1 MSPWEI
7 ETDRDE
13 ERRQAE
19 EKRREEEVA
28 ARAARAAARADEGE
42 HPDGAAITESGRQR
56 RRSSRQ
62 ISYSSM
68 LADSDDED
76 DDMDE
81 DERGRRGGRGG
92 RRGSLAGAPGSKYM
106 LPPIVN
112 QPLGHPHERIPVERL
127 REAQK
132 AHIAVRQALA
142 EQHCLSEA
150 GLPLPIPV
158 VRGWQGGMSLGC
170 CCWVSH
176 MWQGS

>member
-1 MSPWEI
+1 VSPWEI

-28 ARAARAAARADEGE
+28 ARAARAAARADEG
-42 HPDGAAITESGRQR
+42 DQLDAAAVTESGRQR

-62 ISYSSM
+62 VSYSSM

-76 DDMDE
+76 EDMDD

-92 RRGSLAGAPGSKYM
+92 RRGSIQGAPGSKYM

-112 QPLGHPHERIPVERL
+112 QPLGLPQERIPVERL
-127 REAQK
+127 RESQK
-132 AHIAVRQALA
+132 AHLAVRQALA

-150 GLPLPIPV
+150 GLPFPIPV
-158 VRGWQGGMSLGC
+158 VRHKKFGCWGGLGFLP
-170 CCWVSH
+170 V
-176 MWQGS
+176 GS